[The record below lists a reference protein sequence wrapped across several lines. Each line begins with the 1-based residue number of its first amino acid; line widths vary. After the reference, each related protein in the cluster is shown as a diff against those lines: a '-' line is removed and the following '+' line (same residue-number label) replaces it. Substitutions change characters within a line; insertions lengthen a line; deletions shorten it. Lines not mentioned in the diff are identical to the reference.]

1 MAIIKLSPTS
11 KIARRDEQIF
21 SRLIGECITRWAFI
35 DRALFEYCNYCLGG
49 RWPITAIVFY
59 RTPQLKQRLD
69 LVDELL
75 RKTIFFIKVRIPSRS
90 RVAQQ
95 RCDTMLREWAIINK
109 KLNGLIEVR
118 NVIAHQPMMRAGTT
132 KKHGK
137 GDRAHYYFAI
147 QTEMRASYRSGR
159 KHWVLK
165 VEDLRSHFRKTE
177 AMIRVLRGFL
187 SRLERLEKRRSTGL
201 FR

>member
-1 MAIIKLSPTS
+1 MAVIKLFPTS

-35 DRALFEYCNYCLGG
+35 DRALFEYSNYCLGG
-49 RWPITAIVFY
+49 RWPITAIVYY

-90 RVAQQ
+90 RVAHQ
-95 RCDTMLREWAIINK
+95 RCDAMLKEWAIINK
-109 KLNGLIEVR
+109 KITGLIEIR
-118 NVIAHQPMMRAGTT
+118 NVIAHQPMIRVGTT

-137 GDRAHYYFAI
+137 SVRAHYYFAI
-147 QTEMRASYRSGR
+147 QTEMNASYRSGR
-159 KHWVLK
+159 KHWILK
-165 VEDLRSHFRKTE
+165 VEDLRSHFRKAE
-177 AMIRVLRGFL
+177 AVIKALRGFL
-187 SRLERLEKRRSTGL
+187 PRLERLEKSSSTGL